1 MSGWYEVSKTSNGQF
16 RFVLKAANAETILAS
31 EHYTTRSAADNGI
44 ASVQKNSPLDERY
57 EKKTTKDGHPY
68 FNLKAANHEIIGS
81 SEAYS
86 SEAAR
91 EKGIASVKANG
102 PTKVIKDKTLPV
114 PLNFQAQHI
123 FDRICPVGVQHAR
136 R

>member
-1 MSGWYEVSKTSNGQF
+1 MSGWYEVEQKQQRPV
-16 RFVLKAANAETILAS
+16 RFVLKAANAETILTS
-31 EHYTTRSAADNGI
+31 EQYTTRAAAEK
-44 ASVQKNSPLDERY
+44 ASPRCRANSPLDERY

-86 SEAAR
+86 SEAAL

-102 PTKVIKDKTLPV
+102 ADQGDQGQDLAGALRHYP
-114 PLNFQAQHI
+114 
-123 FDRICPVGVQHAR
+123 PVGAACWRWRISRQ
-136 R
+136 